1 LFPLFSRLI
10 AKSEE
15 VNRLLR
21 LSSRILF
28 IGLTAVITPM
38 VLHGDFM
45 MQSFY
50 IQDASESS
58 VCLKWG
64 LWISLLMAFGHI
76 YGSLL
81 LADGSVKRLIPWM
94 LLSISVTV
102 ISSYLL
108 IPTYGALGSVWA
120 SASGHICMAVAYFS
134 LSSSRYRLRMDGRIL
149 LGLLTV
155 FSSAVLLVWSIPD
168 FSELVSLI
176 SCFVLTGLIGFGFLI
191 GELRSSVGLFIGS
204 RRA

>member
-1 LFPLFSRLI
+1 
-10 AKSEE
+10 
-15 VNRLLR
+15 
-21 LSSRILF
+21 
-28 IGLTAVITPM
+28 
-38 VLHGDFM
+38 
-45 MQSFY
+45 
-50 IQDASESS
+50 
-58 VCLKWG
+58 
-64 LWISLLMAFGHI
+64 
-76 YGSLL
+76 
-81 LADGSVKRLIPWM
+81 
-94 LLSISVTV
+94 
-102 ISSYLL
+102 
-108 IPTYGALGSVWA
+108 
-120 SASGHICMAVAYFS
+120 MAVAYFS